1 MTATT
6 FHFLFL
12 QTQICLGERMI
23 AAVTS
28 GTAMY
33 LEALPTPSVPTI
45 TPGETWSQ
53 DNKLS
58 SLLKGLQETVKKNR
72 EFYQVKTAV
81 TVQVSN
87 N

>member
-1 MTATT
+1 
-6 FHFLFL
+6 
-12 QTQICLGERMI
+12 MI

-58 SLLKGLQETVKKNR
+58 SLLKGLQDTVKKNR
-72 EFYQVKTAV
+72 EFYQVKTAG
-81 TVQVSN
+81 TVQVSVKKCV
-87 N
+87 